1 MASAVFVQTSNDT
14 YGNPRRGYLI
24 TEGDQTYFEPEG
36 FEGMQGV
43 LRHRGQHLRDA
54 LNASVV
60 VNVGVRE
67 FNRLVKWYR

>member
-1 MASAVFVQTSNDT
+1 MASAVFVQTTNDT
-14 YGNPRRGYLI
+14 CGNPRRGYLI
-24 TEGDQTYFEPEG
+24 TEGDLTYFEVEG
-36 FEGMQGV
+36 YEGKAGV